1 MPVTDRVIIAIA
13 AVYGFLAVGLGAF
26 GAHYLKS
33 RISEKMLNVYQTG
46 VQYQFYHA
54 LALLMLGVLLHK
66 EGGLSP
72 VYLGRS
78 AYLFTAGVLL
88 FSGSLYILAL
98 GGPRWLGPV
107 TPLGGVCLLLAWAT
121 LLFAALQ
128 K

>member
-1 MPVTDRVIIAIA
+1 
-13 AVYGFLAVGLGAF
+13 
-26 GAHYLKS
+26 
-33 RISEKMLNVYQTG
+33 
-46 VQYQFYHA
+46 
-54 LALLMLGVLLHK
+54 VLLYK
-66 EGGLSP
+66 DGGLSS

-107 TPLGGVCLLLAWAT
+107 TPLGGVCLLLAWGT

-128 K
+128 NNPGN